1 MCLAHLPLVAAP
13 AQDRRG
19 IPFAALYANRDRGNK
34 IVEMAWVEDMSDGTA
49 ASRTDVLRASP
60 PMFDSRVLDL
70 LSRVHPVVPVLIF
83 APAVIL
89 LAAWE
94 LASASVATTVA
105 LFIGG
110 YALWTLFEYWLHRI
124 VFHFEPQDG
133 LGARMHWIIHGVHH
147 DHPNDPLRL
156 VMPPAVSVP
165 LGLVVFGLL
174 YLIFGA
180 GYAPGLGAGFFA
192 GYLAYDM
199 IHYYIHHFRA
209 RGRLGRMLRERH
221 MRHHFQDDTCGFG
234 ISAPYWDEVF
244 RTSSRGRVES
254 TQPQNP
260 RN

>member
-1 MCLAHLPLVAAP
+1 
-13 AQDRRG
+13 
-19 IPFAALYANRDRGNK
+19 
-34 IVEMAWVEDMSDGTA
+34 MAWVEDMSDGTGT

-60 PMFDSRVLDL
+60 PMFDSRVLDV
-70 LSRVHPVVPVLIF
+70 LSRVHPAVPVLIF
-83 APAVIL
+83 MPAVVL

-94 LASASVATTVA
+94 LSSASVVTTAA
-105 LFIGG
+105 LAVGG

-165 LGLVVFGLL
+165 LGIVVFGIL

-221 MRHHFQDDTCGFG
+221 MRHHFQDDTRGFG

-244 RTSSRGRVES
+244 RTSSRGRAD
-254 TQPQNP
+254 QPAPTMHEQNKS
-260 RN
+260 

>member
-1 MCLAHLPLVAAP
+1 MGWA
-13 AQDRRG
+13 
-19 IPFAALYANRDRGNK
+19 
-34 IVEMAWVEDMSDGTA
+34 EDMTDSPTT
-49 ASRTDVLRASP
+49 RTDVLRASP
-60 PMFDSRVLDL
+60 PMFDSRVLDA
-70 LSRVHPVVPVLIF
+70 LSRVHPAVPGIIF
-83 APAVIL
+83 GPAIVA

-94 LASASVATTVA
+94 LSNASVALTAGLIVA
-105 LFIGG
+105 G

-124 VFHFEPQDG
+124 VFHFEPQEG

-165 LGLVVFGLL
+165 LALVVFGVL
-174 YLIFGA
+174 YVIFGS
-180 GYAPGLGAGFFA
+180 GYAPGLGAGFFL

-199 IHYYIHHFRA
+199 IHYYLHHFRP

-221 MRHHFQDDTCGFG
+221 MRHHFQDETRGFG

-244 RTSSRGRVES
+244 GTSSRGVRAGASPKE
-254 TQPQNP
+254 